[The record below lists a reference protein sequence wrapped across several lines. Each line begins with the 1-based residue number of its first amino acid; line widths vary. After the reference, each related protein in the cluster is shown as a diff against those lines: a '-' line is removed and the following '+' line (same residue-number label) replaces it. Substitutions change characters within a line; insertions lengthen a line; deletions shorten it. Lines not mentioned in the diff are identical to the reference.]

1 MRKGARRIMEGSWER
16 GANGAGGGD
25 GETNHSSP
33 SRPQSKGGPSSFAA
47 APNGHGSLPSTTHN
61 GRVSSSHNTTLV
73 SGHQDLPFLV
83 THFLSRYEPPP
94 QAQAGA
100 SRRTTA
106 TTDEP
111 AAKRRKDDK
120 RQEAVDRIRRAASEL
135 ASSFELLG
143 AFNTLGRDACG
154 ADRPTAYADLARR
167 YAPFLL
173 TNQGPFMGNLPLL
186 DSIVRSSGGIT
197 SVHKVENSS
206 ALPWSLL
213 EAAYEGSVP
222 TSGRICPQT
231 HKVAFRDSTEPE
243 NRFGSSMVLSED
255 PEHRNEEEQ
264 QLSDRLKP
272 AEAMRRHL
280 RHRIGALANRLE
292 VESTLRALGSAA
304 NRAADVSNPVHA
316 AEDEGVGFDPTRV
329 SSQLHRR
336 LQEQNARLMRS
347 YSEAA
352 KSREE
357 AKFSHMGQRW
367 NSDVKK
373 GAFLRQLLKTGRR
386 HFAREIA
393 TVPSRL
399 SREYSGRFDTLTCSE
414 VTLST
419 LKTRLSHAV
428 TISCHLIYPI
438 YCLKFDKSGQYFL
451 TGADDQVVKLF
462 KLGYGYSSTSG
473 AGDVANMRGAVLVCT
488 LRGHAGVV
496 TDIDV
501 SPDNRLVATA
511 SGDGDV
517 RVWELHGGRPIAIL
531 RGHVGGANMISWS
544 TLVPNQVCSVGDD
557 GSTRIFDVSM
567 AIDGTPHNVSNGQSE
582 IDGLQGQQPE
592 GVPVEQQPAG
602 GGGNPNAAIDLANHF
617 ANNVPGDFVAN
628 AVLEKGVT
636 LVAELRPRSVDTGRS
651 SRSNQQAMRVMCI
664 ARCPLGGIFAT
675 GSGDGCVH
683 VWTDAEDYSTTTDAD
698 DLSNE
703 FDVEDASKL
712 LGPSFEESLAGS
724 EKDEFVI
731 PNSSGASQERLI
743 TILRGHAEA
752 VTDILFS
759 NAGDRLLTASM
770 KDGAV
775 FVWSLAGV
783 ADVSSTSLSKVSQL
797 SIQLVPVCWNS
808 RSESLPE
815 VSCDGVAWTCDDSR
829 IVTSQSCPSKS
840 DPAEIVA
847 GSQMLNV
854 WDSRS
859 GKCLM
864 GILSS
869 HDKLCSAIAP
879 HPTLPAIVAF
889 AGADGKIK
897 VWDLDKGDC
906 FFSHTNTLNH
916 GPVEPASNRGS
927 LSGFLDIQFS
937 PDGLLLIAT
946 DESGR
951 VTILDALSSEISG
964 LPTWMNEQVSL
975 G

>member
-1 MRKGARRIMEGSWER
+1 MEGSWER
-16 GANGAGGGD
+16 GVDGAGGGD
-25 GETNHSSP
+25 GETNHNSP
-33 SRPQSKGGPSSFAA
+33 SRPLGRGGPSSFAA
-47 APNGHGSLPSTTHN
+47 APNGHGSFSSTTRN
-61 GRVSSSHNTTLV
+61 GQGSSIHSSTLV
-73 SGHQDLPFLV
+73 AGHQDLPFLV

-94 QAQAGA
+94 QVQATA
-100 SRRTTA
+100 RLTTA
-106 TTDEP
+106 ATDEP

-120 RQEAVDRIRRAASEL
+120 RQEAVDRIRRAASDL

-143 AFNTLGRDACG
+143 AFDTLGRDVC
-154 ADRPTAYADLARR
+154 ADRHTAYADLARR

-197 SVHKVENSS
+197 SVHKVGNRS

-231 HKVAFRDSTEPE
+231 KKVALRDSAEPE
-243 NRFGSSMVLSED
+243 NRLGSSMVLSED

-280 RHRIGALANRLE
+280 RHRIGGLAIRLE

-304 NRAADVSNPVHA
+304 THA
-316 AEDEGVGFDPTRV
+316 AEVSNTVGAADNEGVGFDTTRV

-336 LQEQNARLMRS
+336 LQEQNARLTRS

-357 AKFSHMGQRW
+357 AKVSYIGQKL

-373 GAFLRQLLKTGRR
+373 GAFSRQLFKTGRR

-393 TVPSRL
+393 TVSSML
-399 SREYSGRFDTLTCSE
+399 SREYSGRFDPLTCSE
-414 VTLST
+414 VTLSA

-473 AGDVANMRGAVLVCT
+473 VGDVANMRGAVLVCT

-517 RVWELHGGRPIAIL
+517 RVWGLHDGRPIALL
-531 RGHVGGANMISWS
+531 RGHVGGANMVSWS
-544 TLVPNQVCSVGDD
+544 TLVPNQVCSVGED

-567 AIDGTPHNVSNGQSE
+567 AIERTFDNASNGQSE
-582 IDGLQGQQPE
+582 TNGLQGQHPE
-592 GVPVEQQPAG
+592 GIPVEQQPAG
-602 GGGNPNAAIDLANHF
+602 DEGGGRNPNAVIDLANRF

-628 AVLEKGVT
+628 DVLEKGVA

-664 ARCPLGGIFAT
+664 ARCPLGGKFAT

-703 FDVEDASKL
+703 FDVEDASRL
-712 LGPSFEESLAGS
+712 LGPSFEQSLAGS
-724 EKDEFVI
+724 GKEEFSI
-731 PNSSGASQERLI
+731 PKSSGASQERLI
-743 TILRGHAEA
+743 TTLRGHAEA
-752 VTDILFS
+752 VTDIVFS

-775 FVWSLAGV
+775 FVWSLTGV

-797 SIQLVPVCWNS
+797 SIQLVPVCWSS
-808 RSESLPE
+808 RSENLPE

-840 DPAEIVA
+840 DPAVIVT
-847 GSQMLNV
+847 GSQMINV

-869 HDKLCSAIAP
+869 HDKLCSTIAP
-879 HPTLPAIVAF
+879 HPTLPAVVAF
-889 AGADGKIK
+889 AGADGKIN

-906 FFSHTNTLNH
+906 FFSHVNILNH
-916 GPVEPASNRGS
+916 GPVEPVSNRGS

-937 PDGLLLIAT
+937 PDGLLLVAT

-951 VTILDALSSEISG
+951 VTILDALSSEISR
-964 LPTWMNEQVSL
+964 LPTWMNEQVSF